1 MWGGERRK
9 FLRRFYDA
17 SVAKLVL
24 DSADVIIGVTQ
35 NEINHLL
42 PQLSDGQARVK
53 IIPNGIHLEEFKSSP
68 DPQKFLKYANLPES
82 KSIILYVGRLSVEK
96 GVDTLLAACE
106 LLMTRNIDYS
116 LTVVGDGP
124 RSKELSDLA
133 KQIGIADRVRFVGSV
148 PREDLGAYYRA
159 TDILCVPSLDEP
171 FGNVVLEGLLS
182 GCLVVGSE
190 LGGIRFIISDG
201 IDGYLVPPAKPLKWA
216 EKLIFI
222 SENREE
228 LNSLVKNGRD
238 MVGKRFDWKNI
249 VLDMHEA
256 ISRTIA

>member
-1 MWGGERRK
+1 MTI
-9 FLRRFYDA
+9 FYRWMAPVCYRDTHLVFA
-17 SVAKLVL
+17 LSPEQMKLAIEAGAAAHKVVL
-24 DSADVIIGVTQ
+24 A
-35 NEINHLL
+35 
-42 PQLSDGQARVK
+42 
-53 IIPNGIHLEEFKSSP
+53 PNGIEKTEIGIAGDGIDTKRTPGGDSGELR
-68 DPQKFLKYANLPES
+68 
-82 KSIILYVGRLSVEK
+82 ILYVGRLSAEK

-106 LLMTRNIDYS
+106 LLMTWKIDYS

-148 PREDLGAYYRA
+148 PREDLGTYYRA